1 MPQEVAV
8 IIGAGSLGVAIA
20 RRVAVGRHLILA
32 DFSEATMAA
41 VAEVLRGEGYE
52 LSTHAIDI
60 ADKAAV
66 VALAEAAAERGAVT
80 QVVIAA
86 GVSPVQATTERV
98 LHVDLLGTSYLLE
111 EFGRMIAPRV
121 R

>member
-1 MPQEVAV
+1 MTQEVAV
-8 IIGAGSLGVAIA
+8 IIGAGSIGVAIA

-32 DFSEATMAA
+32 DFSEAT